1 MNNKEQKVETST
13 EAAID
18 GNTVLWAGW
27 ISTEKELPSDDMDGE
42 QILMCL
48 DFQKSESLV
57 LCGVWKD
64 GQFHCLDTDD
74 VYENVGHW
82 ACLPTCP

>member
-1 MNNKEQKVETST
+1 MSTNDELKNETANGT
-13 EAAID
+13 KP
-18 GNTVLWAGW
+18 VLWAGW
-27 ISTEKELPSDDMDGE
+27 ISTEKELPSDEMDGE